1 MKPKTPAH
9 PLIAA
14 STEETLYRTAS
25 IIAFVASRSDP
36 DDQDTDATFGRE
48 LILNMCTEA
57 LLHEAERSAHTA
69 AAEVNRAASAR

>member
-1 MKPKTPAH
+1 M
-9 PLIAA
+9 IAA

-25 IIAFVASRSDP
+25 VIAFLAGRSDP

-48 LILNMCTEA
+48 LILNMCVKA

-69 AAEVNRAASAR
+69 AAEVIPNSAASAR

>member
-1 MKPKTPAH
+1 MTTKAPAH
-9 PLIAA
+9 PLIAR
-14 STEETLYRTAS
+14 STEETLYRVAT

-36 DDQDTDATFGRE
+36 DDEDTDANFGRE
-48 LILNMCTEA
+48 LILGMCVKA